1 MTEMKRLTDDGRR
14 LIDERFLRGD
24 REQLS
29 SSEVQEF
36 LEPVTT
42 SGEARIEELGEELE
56 AIKGQYDRYD
66 PHIDAEAAPH
76 VHRCLDISRRV
87 ASDPGVWHYLTTV
100 HYPGF
105 VRHRWEYNTKRAMT
119 EKFLAAGRDIYSNAL
134 HRLWWIAE
142 LTYQEGDSE
151 SQGYD
156 LTQRVLRNQTLAN
169 RIFDR
174 DFARYKPAS
183 IACVEALV
191 DESTD
196 VADKTTLRFSHALT
210 NLQLE
215 GMSEKRLYEVI
226 VRIREEVKANE

>member
-1 MTEMKRLTDDGRR
+1 M
-14 LIDERFLRGD
+14 
-24 REQLS
+24 
-29 SSEVQEF
+29 
-36 LEPVTT
+36 
-42 SGEARIEELGEELE
+42 
-56 AIKGQYDRYD
+56 
-66 PHIDAEAAPH
+66 
-76 VHRCLDISRRV
+76 
-87 ASDPGVWHYLTTV
+87 WHYLTTV